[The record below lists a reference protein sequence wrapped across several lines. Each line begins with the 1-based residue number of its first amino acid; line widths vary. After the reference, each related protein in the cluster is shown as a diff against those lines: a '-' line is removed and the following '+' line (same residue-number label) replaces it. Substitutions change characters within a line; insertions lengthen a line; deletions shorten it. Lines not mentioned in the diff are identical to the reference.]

1 MRLQRFL
8 AQAGLSSR
16 RGATSLLQTGRV
28 AVNGK
33 VALEPGIAVDPRQD
47 RITVD
52 GRPVAAQAAVYVVL
66 HKPPGTI
73 CSTRD
78 PEGRETVL
86 DLVRVPG
93 ARLYPVGRLDYL
105 TSGVLLLTNDG
116 DLAQALLH
124 PRHGVERT
132 YHVKVHGLL
141 DDEEVQQLAA
151 GVVLDDGQRAQAKV
165 ARLASTGRNLW
176 LEMTLTQGLNHQI
189 HRMLEAIG
197 RRVLRIIRVEFAG
210 IRADGL
216 PAGKWRELT
225 EEELAELRRLAG
237 AARPTTRPRTS
248 AARAVGGRRAPG
260 ARAASGRARR

>member
-16 RGATSLLQTGRV
+16 RGAAALLETGRV

-33 VALEPGIAVDPRQD
+33 VVLEPGAAVDPARD
-47 RITVD
+47 RVTLD
-52 GRPVAAQAAVYVVL
+52 GHPVAAQAAVYVVL

-73 CSTRD
+73 CSTHD

-86 DLVRVPG
+86 DLVQVPG

-116 DLAQALLH
+116 GLAQALLH

-132 YHVKVHGLL
+132 YHVKVQGLL
-141 DDEEVQQLAA
+141 DDGEMHQLAA
-151 GVVLDDGQRAQAKV
+151 GVILDGQRAVAKV

-189 HRMLEAIG
+189 HRMLEALD

-210 IRADGL
+210 IRADDL
-216 PAGKWRELT
+216 RAGKWRELSN
-225 EEELAELRRLAG
+225 EEVVALRRLAG
-237 AARPTTRPRTS
+237 ASPPTTRPRTS
-248 AARAVGGRRAPG
+248 ATRSTGGRRAPA
-260 ARAASGRARR
+260 ARARGGRGRR

>member
-165 ARLASTGRNLW
+165 ARLASTCLLYTSTRW
-176 LEMTLTQGLNHQI
+176 SRTCS
-189 HRMLEAIG
+189 A
-197 RRVLRIIRVEFAG
+197 
-210 IRADGL
+210 
-216 PAGKWRELT
+216 
-225 EEELAELRRLAG
+225 
-237 AARPTTRPRTS
+237 TTRR
-248 AARAVGGRRAPG
+248 G
-260 ARAASGRARR
+260 ARAASPSTHWRMSTRLGRCSSRCSASWAEACSSAGANR